1 MRTNLEAL
9 EHARWRPPDHITIQ
23 YTLHNHPSGD
33 ATPSDTDRRLTRAAS
48 LAATTMQ
55 IQLLDHLIMGASAD
69 GCAGYFSF
77 KEAGLL

>member
-1 MRTNLEAL
+1 MRIATPAIVHCAYAFILV
-9 EHARWRPPDHITIQ
+9 
-23 YTLHNHPSGD
+23 HNHPSGD
-33 ATPSDTDRRLTRAAS
+33 ATPSDTDLRLTRAAS